1 MRKNLIDNEESSVD
15 NFYISWGDLVSLLLV
30 FFVYLFSIS
39 EIDIVKFLEAK
50 QSMRN
55 EMVEIA
61 IEDVA
66 LKRVKLERKKL
77 AEMKRKIEEFIM
89 EESLQDVFSVEYIE
103 DRLELN
109 MGNAILFESG
119 SADLKI
125 RAQEILSKV
134 GKLFVTSD
142 SKIIIEGHTDDI
154 PIKND
159 IYPSNWE
166 LSSARASS
174 VVRYISSLGVPQQR
188 FQAIGY
194 NQYKPLVP
202 NITMN
207 NRAKNRR
214 VKITL
219 KPDIEHLVRPTVI
232 SEKNKTNT

>member
-89 EESLQDVFSVEYIE
+89 E
-103 DRLELN
+103 
-109 MGNAILFESG
+109 
-119 SADLKI
+119 
-125 RAQEILSKV
+125 
-134 GKLFVTSD
+134 
-142 SKIIIEGHTDDI
+142 
-154 PIKND
+154 
-159 IYPSNWE
+159 
-166 LSSARASS
+166 
-174 VVRYISSLGVPQQR
+174 
-188 FQAIGY
+188 
-194 NQYKPLVP
+194 
-202 NITMN
+202 
-207 NRAKNRR
+207 
-214 VKITL
+214 
-219 KPDIEHLVRPTVI
+219 
-232 SEKNKTNT
+232 